1 MNKKQYFRRLKFLL
15 RSLPR
20 GEREKILQF
29 YREILEDK
37 IENGIPEENA
47 VNELGDVHVL
57 AQKILAEN
65 PVRRQM
71 SPGKIVAIVL
81 VSFFGVVLVAA
92 LTAAALGF
100 AAYTQVKTSA
110 TASSSSTRDGGEK
123 ESRTYAAAADGV
135 LTVQVNA
142 ENKKIELVS
151 TDGDQITAQYCT
163 AQDQVYKLSNQNG
176 VFSVANKDLS
186 YGSRFPDSWINGS
199 VIDPAD
205 LITVKIPKDFAGD
218 ITVET
223 SNSAIAASDFSK
235 LGGFR
240 CETSNSAIC
249 LSGISARDVKLESSN
264 ALISMENIST
274 AGQLSARTDNAAISL
289 ERIAS
294 PDIKLETTNGMIRGT
309 IQGRENDYTIDA
321 DTTNAVSNLQSRSG
335 GEKKLSVHTSNGL
348 IHIDFDE

>member
-65 PVRRQM
+65 PVRRQI

-81 VSFFGVVLVAA
+81 ASFFGVILVAA

-110 TASSSSTRDGGEK
+110 TASSSSARDGEK
-123 ESRTYAAAADGV
+123 ESKTYAAAADGV
-135 LTVQVNA
+135 LTVRVNA

-151 TDGDQITAQYCT
+151 TDGDRITAQYCT

-176 VFSVANKDLS
+176 VFSVTNKDLS
-186 YGSRFPDSWINGS
+186 HGSRFPDSWFNGS
-199 VIDPAD
+199 VIDPED

-235 LGGFR
+235 LGGFS
-240 CETSNSAIC
+240 CETSNSAIR

-264 ALISMENIST
+264 ALISMENVST
-274 AGQLSARTDNAAISL
+274 AGQLSARTGNAAISL
-289 ERIAS
+289 EGIAS

-309 IQGRENDYTIDA
+309 IQGWENDYTIDA